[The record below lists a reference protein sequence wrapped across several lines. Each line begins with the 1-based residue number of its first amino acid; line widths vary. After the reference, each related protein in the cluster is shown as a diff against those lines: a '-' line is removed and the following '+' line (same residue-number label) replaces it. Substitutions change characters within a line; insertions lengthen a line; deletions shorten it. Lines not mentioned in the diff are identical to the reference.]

1 MAKYIDL
8 EKLHAELDRRLNLSD
23 DQDAYIREIW
33 QVLEKV
39 PIVDVGEKPKPHWI
53 RMCDKP
59 VHHEIICKCSECG
72 YGEWKPPEWWKIIA
86 NYCPNC
92 GADMRE
98 ES

>member
-1 MAKYIDL
+1 MEFYTPNGGCIKY
-8 EKLHAELDRRLNLSD
+8 KHF
-23 DQDAYIREIW
+23 
-33 QVLEKV
+33 
-39 PIVDVGEKPKPHWI
+39 VDVGEKPKPHWI